1 MENRY
6 FIDSE
11 GNKCQWVSPPFE
23 GWSEYPILEGCTP
36 ITREE
41 FFEEEKTAIDNTLC
55 DKEDACWN
63 DPEFLRQME
72 EKWEASNMDPYYYY
86 EYRW

>member
-23 GWSEYPILEGCTP
+23 GWRYPILEGCTP

-63 DPEFLRQME
+63 DPEFLRQWE